1 MLETA
6 ADPYAAELGARETA
20 ASRLNLAQSFNGLGC
35 IVAPAF
41 CMMTPIGGAVAYPLY
56 RKRIYIKI

>member
-56 RKRIYIKI
+56 RKRIYNKN

>member
-41 CMMTPIGGAVAYPLY
+41 CMMTPIGGAVVYPLY
-56 RKRIYIKI
+56 RKRIYNKN